1 VWEIADDMKAAEFT
15 AGLLL
20 LSSAI
25 LAGTRLTRNA
35 SRERD
40 PAKLLVLDLLLV
52 GVVVLALAGAALLA
66 LPFTG

>member
-1 VWEIADDMKAAEFT
+1 
-15 AGLLL
+15 LL